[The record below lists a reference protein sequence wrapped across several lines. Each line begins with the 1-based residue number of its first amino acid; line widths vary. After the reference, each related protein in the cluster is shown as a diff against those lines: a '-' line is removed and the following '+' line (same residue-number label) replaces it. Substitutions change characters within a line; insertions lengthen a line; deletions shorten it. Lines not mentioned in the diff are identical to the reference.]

1 MFSKMA
7 WTGFNTNISS
17 SIKKIKKKFNSEAL
31 AYY

>member
-1 MFSKMA
+1 MVC
-7 WTGFNTNISS
+7 TGFNTNISS